1 MVITIKEE
9 GMRFG
14 ARAGAIIYNEDKTKV
29 LLENQDNER
38 YMFPGGRIDV
48 HEDSETAIVREL
60 KEELNLETDLK
71 LKNIVEMFLDSSKTK
86 YHEIGFYY
94 LSTIK
99 ESEVKNNF
107 KSLDGDGIFEWTSVS
122 DLENHKILAK
132 PIKDKIVKN
141 EINTLAPLVRHI
153 SVYALTVEEGTP
165 LAKRVEDG
173 RVLLPDEDEVA
184 DFLTIADDELN
195 KHGLKKYE
203 ISNFSV
209 EGKESRHNLGY
220 WTDAEYIGIGA
231 GAHSYIKTKD
241 GTQPLNAGIRF
252 AHPKDINAYIA
263 GINCAG
269 SFDNIPRA
277 EMSVL
282 SEKDIFNE
290 RIMLGLRTV
299 RGVESE
305 LLAGRIPDELKCYF
319 KEENGYI
326 SLTKSGMAVMNS
338 ILVRIMQF

>member
-1 MVITIKEE
+1 MVITIKED

-48 HEDSETAIVREL
+48 HEDSEAAIVREL

-71 LKNIVEMFLDSSKTK
+71 LKYIVEMFLDSSKTK

-141 EINTLAPLVRHI
+141 EIENDDLEHLVYR
-153 SVYALTVEEGTP
+153 
-165 LAKRVEDG
+165 
-173 RVLLPDEDEVA
+173 
-184 DFLTIADDELN
+184 
-195 KHGLKKYE
+195 
-203 ISNFSV
+203 
-209 EGKESRHNLGY
+209 GY
-220 WTDAEYIGIGA
+220 
-231 GAHSYIKTKD
+231 
-241 GTQPLNAGIRF
+241 
-252 AHPKDINAYIA
+252 
-263 GINCAG
+263 
-269 SFDNIPRA
+269 
-277 EMSVL
+277 
-282 SEKDIFNE
+282 
-290 RIMLGLRTV
+290 
-299 RGVESE
+299 
-305 LLAGRIPDELKCYF
+305 
-319 KEENGYI
+319 
-326 SLTKSGMAVMNS
+326 
-338 ILVRIMQF
+338 

>member
-48 HEDSETAIVREL
+48 HEDSEAAIVREL

-99 ESEVKNNF
+99 ENEVKNNF
-107 KSLDGDGIFEWTSVS
+107 KSLDGNGIFEWISIS

-141 EINTLAPLVRHI
+141 EIENDDLEHLVYR
-153 SVYALTVEEGTP
+153 
-165 LAKRVEDG
+165 
-173 RVLLPDEDEVA
+173 
-184 DFLTIADDELN
+184 
-195 KHGLKKYE
+195 
-203 ISNFSV
+203 
-209 EGKESRHNLGY
+209 GY
-220 WTDAEYIGIGA
+220 
-231 GAHSYIKTKD
+231 
-241 GTQPLNAGIRF
+241 
-252 AHPKDINAYIA
+252 
-263 GINCAG
+263 
-269 SFDNIPRA
+269 
-277 EMSVL
+277 
-282 SEKDIFNE
+282 
-290 RIMLGLRTV
+290 
-299 RGVESE
+299 
-305 LLAGRIPDELKCYF
+305 
-319 KEENGYI
+319 
-326 SLTKSGMAVMNS
+326 
-338 ILVRIMQF
+338 

>member
-1 MVITIKEE
+1 MVITIKED

-48 HEDSETAIVREL
+48 HEDSEAAIVREL

-71 LKNIVEMFLDSSKTK
+71 LKYIVEMFLDSSKTK

-141 EINTLAPLVRHI
+141 EIKN
-153 SVYALTVEEGTP
+153 
-165 LAKRVEDG
+165 D
-173 RVLLPDEDEVA
+173 
-184 DFLTIADDELN
+184 
-195 KHGLKKYE
+195 
-203 ISNFSV
+203 
-209 EGKESRHNLGY
+209 NLEHLIY
-220 WTDAEYIGIGA
+220 SEY
-231 GAHSYIKTKD
+231 
-241 GTQPLNAGIRF
+241 
-252 AHPKDINAYIA
+252 
-263 GINCAG
+263 
-269 SFDNIPRA
+269 
-277 EMSVL
+277 
-282 SEKDIFNE
+282 
-290 RIMLGLRTV
+290 
-299 RGVESE
+299 
-305 LLAGRIPDELKCYF
+305 
-319 KEENGYI
+319 
-326 SLTKSGMAVMNS
+326 
-338 ILVRIMQF
+338 